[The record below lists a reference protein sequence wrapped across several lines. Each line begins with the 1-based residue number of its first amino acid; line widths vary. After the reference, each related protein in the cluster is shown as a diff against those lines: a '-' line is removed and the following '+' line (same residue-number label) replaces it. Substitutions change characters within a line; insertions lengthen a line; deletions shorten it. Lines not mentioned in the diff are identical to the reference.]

1 MGQSK
6 KTRRFVLAAIIIIII
21 IIIIINN
28 NNLYL
33 LLLNNNTLIPGVSME
48 EIQLNVIFGEVKKK
62 NYVLVHVYDL
72 LCSLAISLAFL
83 ALF

>member
-6 KTRRFVLAAIIIIII
+6 KTGRFAVAALIIII

-48 EIQLNVIFGEVKKK
+48 EIQWNVIFVEVKRK
-62 NYVLVHVYDL
+62 
-72 LCSLAISLAFL
+72 LCTRPYFAR
-83 ALF
+83 